1 MPRYTEVKTLP
12 YSAAKLYD
20 LVADIAKYPEFLPWC
35 VGARIRAKS
44 DDLIIADLMIGYK
57 AFRERF
63 TSAVTLEPPD
73 VIDVVFTEGP
83 FSYLKNHWRFLP
95 TPDGSPGCVVDFL
108 VDFEFK
114 NKVYSQVIGGVFE
127 DAARRMVAAF
137 ETRAHELYGDAG
149 AAA

>member
-12 YSAAKLYD
+12 YDAAKLYD
-20 LVADIAKYPEFLPWC
+20 LVADIANYPEFLPWC
-35 VGARIRAKS
+35 VGARIRAQS

-63 TSAVTLEPPD
+63 TSAVSLNPPD
-73 VIDVVFTEGP
+73 EIDVSFTEGP

-108 VDFEFK
+108 VDFEFRS
-114 NKVYSQVIGGVFE
+114 KVYTQVIGGVFE

-137 ETRAHELYGDAG
+137 EARAHDLYGE
-149 AAA
+149 AA

>member
-1 MPRYTEVKTLP
+1 MPRYAEVKTLP
-12 YSAAKLYD
+12 YSAAQLFQ

-63 TSAVTLEPPD
+63 TSAVSLNPPD
-73 VIDVVFTEGP
+73 EIEVSFTEGP

-95 TPDGSPGCVVDFL
+95 TADGSPGCVIDFL

-114 NKVYSQVIGGVFE
+114 NKVYQQVIGGVFE
-127 DAARRMVAAF
+127 DAAIRMIAAF
-137 ETRAHELYGDAG
+137 ETRAHALYGAG